1 MRNLMIVLTIV
12 STFVFTACAQNNSK
26 VPTKVKTAFS
36 QKFPTAKKAKWDKEN
51 ATEWEVE
58 FKMNRDE
65 YSANFTSDG
74 VWKETE
80 HEIKKSHIPT
90 AVKQTLDKEF
100 NGYDMEEAE
109 VSETLE
115 GKVYEFAL
123 EKDETDLEVA
133 IAPNGT
139 VVKKEVKKEDD
150 EEDKDNEKDEDNDK
164 D

>member
-1 MRNLMIVLTIV
+1 MKKVSILLLGLVMI
-12 STFVFTACAQNNSK
+12 FTQACAQNNSK
-26 VPTKVKTAFS
+26 VPAKVKAAFT

-58 FKMNRDE
+58 FKMNGKE
-65 YSANFTSDG
+65 YSANYTSDG

-80 HEIKKSHIPT
+80 YEIKKSDIPA
-90 AVKQTLDKEF
+90 AVKQTLNKEF
-100 NGYDMEEAE
+100 NGYDMEESE
-109 VSETLE
+109 ISETPE

-123 EKDETDLEVA
+123 EKNDKDLEVA

-139 VVKKEVKKEDD
+139 VVKKEGKKEND
-150 EEDKDNEKDEDNDK
+150 EENDNEKDEDNDK